1 MSVLRSTINLCYGYM
16 FVVYSNH
23 VVVVVAIIIMIDIN
37 FGHVLQMFSFD
48 DHEFNHVLVARS
60 IAI

>member
-1 MSVLRSTINLCYGYM
+1 
-16 FVVYSNH
+16 
-23 VVVVVAIIIMIDIN
+23 MIDIN

-60 IAI
+60 IAKSTIVGPTSRN